1 MARSGVRLEASGEA
15 GTSLGFTAPAA
26 LARKHDGDFACDEPA
41 GCVATGEK
49 CFVFQV
55 KEMWLTGRLAKIKD
69 KLILLKVKNLQAE
82 FIKHSKKKHSDT
94 FVAEIAK
101 TLDLAPKKYRD
112 IVMESVEE
120 EEERVRIIRILDD
133 YVGPTATRY
142 DFYVLG
148 ILVAEWRVL

>member
-1 MARSGVRLEASGEA
+1 M
-15 GTSLGFTAPAA
+15 
-26 LARKHDGDFACDEPA
+26 
-41 GCVATGEK
+41 
-49 CFVFQV
+49 
-55 KEMWLTGRLAKIKD
+55 
-69 KLILLKVKNLQAE
+69 
-82 FIKHSKKKHSDT
+82 
-94 FVAEIAK
+94 AEIAK

-148 ILVAEWRVL
+148 ILVAEWRV